1 MRVCWGP
8 LPAARCAGRRHGAAL
23 GGRSGRP
30 AVARRGVQPAAAA
43 AGRWRGRGRRRRR
56 AAAAA
61 PAHGRRKAARLG
73 ERGARRRV
81 RRALAARGG
90 VVRGAG
96 HQPQPADGRQH
107 HQAAREV
114 RRASVRAQERGDGG
128 AATAKAPV
136 RPSAQ
141 PAPGRRT
148 ARGKSR
154 GEQPRAAGARGRRS
168 GGRARRASAR
178 RAPGRRPLLSQTG
191 AGAPQQQAD
200 TPSRQGEERK
210 A

>member
-1 MRVCWGP
+1 MDRRVCWGP

-73 ERGARRRV
+73 ERGARRLV

-114 RRASVRAQERGDGG
+114 RRASVRVQERGDGG

-136 RPSAQ
+136 RPWPSPRRDAAQ
-141 PAPGRRT
+141 RVARATASSRAQRAPAGG
-148 ARGKSR
+148 A
-154 GEQPRAAGARGRRS
+154 AAGGRGW
-168 GGRARRASAR
+168 
-178 RAPGRRPLLSQTG
+178 PLLSQTG